1 MSGFETENTLD
12 NILDECCKETQNM
25 TNQEQEDCIN
35 EDGIGDD
42 CISDGISDGIS
53 SNDICKNNED
63 DNEDDNVI
71 ELTFN
76 DLILV
81 INDKYF
87 DYLNKINTIFKN
99 HNILSKS
106 IKHDIEYLNEKLEIN
121 SYAVLL
127 TITDNYLYCLEQI
140 KDKNADFFK
149 YQKESIIKKKG
160 SAKGSVKII
169 KNKITKIGN
178 KTSLKNIFENVKNET
193 CVELFN
199 EILDIFKLLTYED
212 DNIYNFHDDYLSF
225 IKGNLQKNKNYNKIN
240 NVIDNIDSIMGSIDD
255 DEIEEQKY
263 KESFESQNKKSKESK
278 GSKKNKNGNLG
289 EDFIKGIEDTK
300 IAQMAKNISE
310 KINLDEFPI
319 LTDPSKLLS
328 MLSNPEEGLG
338 SIGGLM
344 DVVMKEVKTSF
355 DETNTNEKD
364 LIGEAQNIMG
374 KLSGTNLDPVNLMK
388 NMNLD
393 LSKMGDIFNK
403 K

>member
-1 MSGFETENTLD
+1 
-12 NILDECCKETQNM
+12 
-25 TNQEQEDCIN
+25 
-35 EDGIGDD
+35 
-42 CISDGISDGIS
+42 
-53 SNDICKNNED
+53 
-63 DNEDDNVI
+63 
-71 ELTFN
+71 
-76 DLILV
+76 
-81 INDKYF
+81 
-87 DYLNKINTIFKN
+87 
-99 HNILSKS
+99 
-106 IKHDIEYLNEKLEIN
+106 
-121 SYAVLL
+121 
-127 TITDNYLYCLEQI
+127 
-140 KDKNADFFK
+140 
-149 YQKESIIKKKG
+149 
-160 SAKGSVKII
+160 
-169 KNKITKIGN
+169 
-178 KTSLKNIFENVKNET
+178 
-193 CVELFN
+193 
-199 EILDIFKLLTYED
+199 
-212 DNIYNFHDDYLSF
+212 
-225 IKGNLQKNKNYNKIN
+225 
-240 NVIDNIDSIMGSIDD
+240 MGSIDD

-263 KESFESQNKKSKESK
+263 KESFESQNKKSKESKGSK

-344 DVVMKEVKTSF
+344 DVVMKEVKSSF

-393 LSKMGDIFNK
+393 FSKMGDIFNK